1 MCTSVHLLN
10 RSCYC
15 TGTGSVI
22 NALKNRYSDIHSAV
36 MAKPTVTGP
45 CDLSVQDGGVGV

>member
-1 MCTSVHLLN
+1 MYKCAFIN

-22 NALKNRYSDIHSAV
+22 NALRTGNDIHSAV
-36 MAKPTVTGP
+36 MAKPTVT
-45 CDLSVQDGGVGV
+45 VRE